1 MPSAPPT
8 SDDGLVRFHCPG
20 CWKRLKA
27 PPAAV
32 GKPVKC
38 GKCAQLIL
46 VPPQLGP
53 AETHDGTDAV
63 TVEWQPEVEPAPL
76 PEAIPIPLSRVWE
89 KEREN
94 ARRAKI
100 DATPGTPPR
109 RGGGNPLPYLLLA
122 VGTLAAIGVIWYAVS
137 LAHAANE
144 ENRKL
149 RQELYDLKWKRD
161 EAERTPPTR
170 GRR

>member
-1 MPSAPPT
+1 MSSAPPT

-46 VPPQLGP
+46 VPPP
-53 AETHDGTDAV
+53 TDTADTHDGAEAL
-63 TVEWQPEVEPAPL
+63 TVEWQPEVEPL
-76 PEAIPIPLSRVWE
+76 PAAIPIPIHRVWE
-89 KEREN
+89 REREKE
-94 ARRAKI
+94 RRAKL
-100 DATPGTPPR
+100 DAIPVTPPR
-109 RGGGNPLPYLLLA
+109 RGGNPLPYLLLT

-144 ENRKL
+144 ESRKL
-149 RQELYDLKWKRD
+149 RRELYEMKWKH

-170 GRR
+170 SRR

>member
-1 MPSAPPT
+1 MPPAPPV

-46 VPPQLGP
+46 VPPP
-53 AETHDGTDAV
+53 TDTADTHDGTEAM
-63 TVEWQPEVEPAPL
+63 TVEWQPDLEPL
-76 PEAIPIPLSRVWE
+76 PAAIPIPIHRVWE
-89 KEREN
+89 REREKERQ
-94 ARRAKI
+94 AKL
-100 DATPGTPPR
+100 DAAPPAPPR
-109 RGGGNPLPYLLLA
+109 RSGGNPLPYLLLA

-137 LAHAANE
+137 LAYAANE
-144 ENRKL
+144 ENRNL
-149 RQELYDLKWKRD
+149 RRELYDTKRKLD
-161 EAERTPPTR
+161 AAERTNPTS

>member
-1 MPSAPPT
+1 MPTAPPT

-32 GKPVKC
+32 GRPVKC

-46 VPPQLGP
+46 VPPP
-53 AETHDGTDAV
+53 TDTADTHDGTEAL
-63 TVEWQPEVEPAPL
+63 TVEWQPEVEPL
-76 PEAIPIPLSRVWE
+76 PAAIPIPLSRVWE
-89 KEREN
+89 KERAN
-94 ARRAKI
+94 ARREKAE
-100 DATPGTPPR
+100 AAPVTPPR
-109 RGGGNPLPYLLLA
+109 RHRGNPLPYILLA
-122 VGTLAAIGVIWYAVS
+122 VGALAAIAVIWYAVS

-144 ENRKL
+144 ENRRL
-149 RQELYDLKWKRD
+149 QQEVYDLKRKLD
-161 EAERTPPTR
+161 EAERTPLTR

>member
-1 MPSAPPT
+1 VPTAPPT

-27 PPAAV
+27 QPAAV

-38 GKCAQLIL
+38 GKCAQLIV
-46 VPPQLGP
+46 VPPP
-53 AETHDGTDAV
+53 TDTADTHDGTEAL
-63 TVEWQPEVEPAPL
+63 TVEWQPEVEPL
-76 PEAIPIPLSRVWE
+76 PAAIPIPLRRVWE
-89 KEREN
+89 RERAKE
-94 ARRAKI
+94 RRAKA
-100 DATPGTPPR
+100 DATPVTPPR
-109 RGGGNPLPYLLLA
+109 RGGVNPLPYILLA

-137 LAHAANE
+137 LVYAANE

-149 RQELYDLKWKRD
+149 RQQLYETQRKLDD
-161 EAERTPPTR
+161 AERTNPAR